1 MALPINNSMISFP
14 SLAPVE
20 PIVSQDQAT
29 DTSSS
34 FRSLLI
40 DAFQQTN
47 AQGQSA
53 EFAIQEALSGNE
65 ITQVEVA
72 TALKKAD
79 LSLRMMLQVRN
90 KLVDAYNEIRQMQ
103 V

>member
-1 MALPINNSMISFP
+1 MISFP
-14 SLAPVE
+14 SLAPLK
-20 PIVSQDQAT
+20 PIVSEGSTT
-29 DTSSS
+29 DASSS
-34 FRSLLI
+34 FQSLLL

-47 AQGQSA
+47 AQGQAA
-53 EFAIQEALSGNE
+53 EMSIHEALGGGE

-90 KLVDAYNEIRQMQ
+90 KLIDAYNEIRQMQ

>member
-1 MALPINNSMISFP
+1 MALPINNSMIPFP
-14 SLAPVE
+14 ALTPLE
-20 PIVSQDQAT
+20 PAAAT
-29 DTSSS
+29 GGSGSADSS
-34 FRSLLI
+34 FRSLLVE
-40 DAFQQTN
+40 AFQQTN
-47 AQGQSA
+47 AQGQAADVSIQD
-53 EFAIQEALSGNE
+53 AISGGE

-90 KLVDAYNEIRQMQ
+90 KLLDAYNEIRQMQ